1 MKRFA
6 LITAVMLGLLSVA
19 AIAAC
24 GGGSGSTPSA
34 SPTESSTPSESAA
47 PTESATPSSTPSS
60 AALTGQ
66 QLVAERCDKCHGGPD
81 RIAAKHLTKA
91 EWTQEVDDMIAEQG
105 AQLTAQEKT
114 IVIDYLTAT
123 YGP

>member
-24 GGGSGSTPSA
+24 GGEGGSTPSA
-34 SPTESSTPSESAA
+34 T
-47 PTESATPSSTPSS
+47 PTESATPSAAPSS
-60 AALTGQ
+60 TATAALTGE
-66 QLVAERCDKCHGGPD
+66 QLVAERCDSCHGSPD
-81 RIAAKHLTKA
+81 RIAEKKWTKE

-105 AQLTAQEKT
+105 AKLNAQEKVV
-114 IVIDYLTAT
+114 VIDYLTAT

>member
-24 GGGSGSTPSA
+24 GGGGGSTPTASSA
-34 SPTESSTPSESAA
+34 PTQTAA
-47 PTESATPSSTPSS
+47 PTESATPSPTPSSSAS
-60 AALTGQ
+60 AALTGE
-66 QLVAERCDKCHGGPD
+66 QLVAERCDACHGSPD
-81 RIAAKHLTKA
+81 RIASKQWTKA

-105 AQLTAQEKT
+105 AQLTAEEKT